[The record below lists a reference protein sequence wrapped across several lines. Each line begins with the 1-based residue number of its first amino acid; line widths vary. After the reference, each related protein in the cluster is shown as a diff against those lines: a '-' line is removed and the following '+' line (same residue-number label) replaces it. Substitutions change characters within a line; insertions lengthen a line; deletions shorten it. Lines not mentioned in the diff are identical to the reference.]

1 MNTALDIIRSSR
13 YIFRAKELASAA
25 KSLRPPSPPPVAGQ
39 NGFSHA
45 RKNYID
51 SDSDNDSSAAFAM
64 ETAPTID
71 PETSAKYESVIDS
84 VISQQ
89 VSPEIVEEEKEKG
102 MTEMEAEETKTKLPS
117 SLPQSLVEAVAKIK
131 QVGGGDLFGLTC

>member
-1 MNTALDIIRSSR
+1 MDYIYQLSRS
-13 YIFRAKELASAA
+13 IFRAKELASAA
-25 KSLRPPSPPPVAGQ
+25 KSLRPPSPPPVGQ
-39 NGFSHA
+39 NGFTHA

-51 SDSDNDSSAAFAM
+51 SSSDNDSSAAFAM

-89 VSPEIVEEEKEKG
+89 VSPEREEEEG
-102 MTEMEAEETKTKLPS
+102 MVEAEVEETKTKLPS
-117 SLPQSLVEAVAKIK
+117 SLPESLEEAVTKIK
-131 QVGGGDLFGLTC
+131 QVGGGWLTWV